1 MGFTNSDFNNP
12 TKMLNVR
19 TRQLRVRIQHLQS
32 DLVVAQHPFTK
43 AVIEQELNK
52 TVDEYVVRKLQERNQ
67 ETNW

>member
-12 TKMLNVR
+12 TEMLNVR

-43 AVIEQELNK
+43 AVIKQELNK
-52 TVDEYVVRKLQERNQ
+52 TVDEYVVRKLQEGNQ
-67 ETNW
+67 ETN